1 MGFARADA
9 PPLQALRSLWA
20 ALLLAAL
27 SACAS
32 WPAPSEPAASQP
44 DDPVASCRAWFSRL
58 DSVVTQHRVNDAE
71 DHRVAGFPQL
81 RSTRFLASF
90 RERAAQGGAA
100 FDDWLGLLQARGTE
114 GHGIEIANLP
124 DVGIEALAAV
134 ADGWNN
140 SPPRDPRAVVT
151 QQTRHCAQ
159 VLTDFDRSAAVRRTR
174 LLDLAQV
181 PDAYSTLARVLGL
194 YPLTRLPFS
203 TGVQRW
209 QQDTL
214 DAFARE
220 ARAAPGGP
228 STKRFVPRAPE
239 VGDLG
244 EALARAPRNALGIP
258 QLDERLQ
265 QQLLDRHAPV
275 FELPTGAGFDRIG
288 AMTLV
293 PGGTPRVDILRPQV
307 YRRIAFAQ
315 LAGQTLVQLVY
326 LAWFPE
332 RPSAGSFDLLAGQ
345 LDGFVWRV
353 TLDNHGQPLL
363 YDTIHACGCYHL
375 FFPTRALR
383 ARPAPEPGIEWVFV
397 PGEAPEA
404 GSGERMVLRLV
415 SGSHYL
421 TALATTRDPAGQPY
435 GQQAE
440 SVLRSLPWP
449 GGEPGARRSL
459 YGSDGII
466 AGTQRAERY
475 LFWPM
480 GVRDAG
486 AQRQWG
492 HHATAFV
499 GRRHFDDPDLIDR
512 RFDRVGPGASDAGG
526 H

>member
-9 PPLQALRSLWA
+9 PPLQATRWLWA

-32 WPAPSEPAASQP
+32 WPAPSEPVASQP
-44 DDPVASCRAWFSRL
+44 DDPAAGCRVWFDRL
-58 DSVVTQHRVNDAE
+58 DRVVTQHRVNDAE
-71 DHRVAGFPQL
+71 AHRVAGFPQL

-90 RERAAQGGAA
+90 RDQAGQGGAA
-100 FDDWLGLLQARGTE
+100 FDDWIALLLAQGTE
-114 GHGIEIANLP
+114 GHGIEIANLS
-124 DVGIEALAAV
+124 DAGIAGLVAV
-134 ADGWNN
+134 AEGW
-140 SPPRDPRAVVT
+140 SDSSSMEPRMAVAER
-151 QQTRHCAQ
+151 TRHCAQ
-159 VLTDFDRSAAVRRTR
+159 ALTDVDRSNPERRDR
-174 LLDLAQV
+174 LLERAQV
-181 PDAYSTLARVLGL
+181 PDAYSTLARALGA
-194 YPLTRLPFS
+194 YAITRLPFS
-203 TGVQRW
+203 AGVQRW

-214 DAFARE
+214 EAFARE
-220 ARAAPGGP
+220 AQSASVAK
-228 STKRFVPRAPE
+228 STTRFVPRAPE
-239 VGDLG
+239 VVELGD
-244 EALARAPRNALGIP
+244 AFARVPRNALGIP

-265 QQLLDRHAPV
+265 QQLLDHHAPV
-275 FELPTGAGFDRIG
+275 FELPAGAGFDRIG
-288 AMTLV
+288 AITLA
-293 PGGTPRVDILRPQV
+293 PGGTPRVDTSQPQV
-307 YRRIAFAQ
+307 YRRIAFVRHE
-315 LAGQTLVQLVY
+315 GRTLVQLVY

-332 RPSAGSFDLLAGQ
+332 RPRAGFFDLLAGQ
-345 LDGFVWRV
+345 LDGLVWRV
-353 TLDNHGQPLL
+353 TLDTHGQPLL

-375 FFPTRALR
+375 FFPTRTLR
-383 ARPAPEPGIEWVFV
+383 ARPAPEPGIEWVFM
-397 PGEAPEA
+397 PGEAPA
-404 GSGERMVLRLV
+404 PGAGERMVLRLV

-421 TALATTRDPAGQPY
+421 TGLSTAREPVGEPY

-440 SVLRSLPWP
+440 SALRSLPWP

-459 YGSDGII
+459 YGSEGII

-512 RFDRVGPGASDAGG
+512 RFERVEPAGVGAPS